1 MTDESR
7 LLTDEEIGCSWDS
20 VDALDKHG
28 NNPHWRRD
36 THFLTAYDKAI
47 TKAQDKKTLLKI
59 AEYINSQIK

>member
-20 VDALDKHG
+20 VDALDKRG

-47 TKAQDKKTLLKI
+47 AKAQDAKTLKKI
-59 AEYINSQIK
+59 AGLLNSL